1 MVQRDQTLPLRVW
14 LARLTNDTE
23 RRSKASLCNN
33 GLLFL
38 LCGGLR
44 NYESIKTACRRGRKT
59 HYWRVER
66 KNSAL
71 LISNSTTS
79 KRLLQ
84 VRWYF
89 VCIIACWVCFAAT
102 IYGVD
107 VIFAADG
114 PSRSHW
120 YQFVSL
126 SQCSHQFHLGS
137 FFRSLYFRGS
147 RSVRENR
154 ENLHLAKISHYT
166 VVCICIIT

>member
-89 VCIIACWVCFAAT
+89 VYILPSIRYFDGAMHEREFRMPKKDKLCATYCKTTDICSIHQIRILEYTWQLGCYRVALTKVALANFEHDCMYCWEILNIHCCCI
-102 IYGVD
+102 
-107 VIFAADG
+107 
-114 PSRSHW
+114 
-120 YQFVSL
+120 
-126 SQCSHQFHLGS
+126 
-137 FFRSLYFRGS
+137 
-147 RSVRENR
+147 
-154 ENLHLAKISHYT
+154 
-166 VVCICIIT
+166 